1 VKASFIREETA
12 TGCRPGHTV
21 TRRIYRLE
29 DGSHI
34 VASSAHW
41 PGVLRECYLFRCDAD
56 GSVTDWGE
64 LPGSYQGGT
73 DHARALADGGYEVE
87 L

>member
-21 TRRIYRLE
+21 TRRFYRIE

-34 VASSAHW
+34 VARSSHW
-41 PGVLRECYLFRCDAD
+41 PGVLRECYLFRCDDA
-56 GSVTDWGE
+56 GSVTDWAE
-64 LPGSYQGGT
+64 LPGSYHGGL
-73 DHARALADGGYEVE
+73 DHERALADGGYEVVP
-87 L
+87 